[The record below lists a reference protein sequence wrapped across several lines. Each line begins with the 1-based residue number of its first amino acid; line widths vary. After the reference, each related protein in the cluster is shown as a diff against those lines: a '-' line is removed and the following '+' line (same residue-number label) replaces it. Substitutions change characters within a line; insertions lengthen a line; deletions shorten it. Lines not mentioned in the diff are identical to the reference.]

1 MYIRS
6 HKIVYLYV
14 YDIAVRF
21 GANEKGLCPPG
32 GGEGG
37 GVVEQVFVINEKD
50 PRRDSAT
57 EEREREKFIDKGMRS
72 GGG

>member
-1 MYIRS
+1 VS
-6 HKIVYLYV
+6 
-14 YDIAVRF
+14 
-21 GANEKGLCPPG
+21 PG
-32 GGEGG
+32 GGGGG